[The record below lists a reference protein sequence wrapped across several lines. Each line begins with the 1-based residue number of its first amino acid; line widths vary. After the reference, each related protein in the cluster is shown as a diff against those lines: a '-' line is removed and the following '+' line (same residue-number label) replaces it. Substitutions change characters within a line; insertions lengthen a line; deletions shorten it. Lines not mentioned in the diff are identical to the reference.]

1 MPSKDTV
8 QFRITKKTVDE
19 IERIRTVIAEE
30 LGVDINKVTKI
41 QGEIVL
47 RLKALKGKVLKS
59 EINDVYIGKI
69 R

>member
-47 RLKALKGKVLKS
+47 RLKALKGKFKVG
-59 EINDVYIGKI
+59 INDVYIGKI